1 MPRTHKR
8 YNAVL
13 KNPVEQTSFQGKS
26 GTVVYHKIYAEV
38 GTNKALVQ
46 CDVCDL
52 YFPLQADRSVTN
64 LRIHLRSAECKK
76 EKKGWPQVKLDI
88 QAMLEDDREGRKRG
102 MSEVSASTT
111 YSESR

>member
-13 KNPVEQTSFQGKS
+13 KNPVEQTSFQDKS
-26 GTVVYHKIYAEV
+26 STVVYHKIYAEV

-46 CDVCDL
+46 C
-52 YFPLQADRSVTN
+52 RSISNQSTN
-64 LRIHLRSAECKK
+64 TSEECGMQ
-76 EKKGWPQVKLDI
+76 EGWPQMKLDI

-111 YSESR
+111 YSESSGRDGQVKIDA